1 VSESGG
7 PSLSERDGP
16 PVPAPATSA
25 RLYTVGHSN
34 HTTARLLE
42 LLALHEI
49 EAVVDVRSAPYSRF
63 APHFNRE
70 SLEPTITHAKL
81 RYLFMG
87 EELGGRQL
95 GKIVSLAERLA
106 AYEQVA
112 ANPAF
117 QTGIG
122 RLLRGATEY
131 AIVLLCAEED
141 PTECHRRVWV
151 ARALRE
157 RGADV
162 QHIRGDG
169 HLDADA
175 ALRRLEPPAGRQLGL
190 FDA

>member
-1 VSESGG
+1 
-7 PSLSERDGP
+7 L
-16 PVPAPATSA
+16 

-34 HTTARLLE
+34 HTTARLLD
-42 LLALHEI
+42 LLALHAI
-49 EAVVDVRSAPYSRF
+49 QVVVDVRSAPYSRF
-63 APHFNRE
+63 APQFNRE
-70 SLEPTITHAKL
+70 SLEPTITHANL

-106 AYEQVA
+106 AYEQVE

-117 QTGIG
+117 QAGIG
-122 RLLRGATEY
+122 RLLRGAADY
-131 AIVLLCAEED
+131 AIALLCAEED

-162 QHIRGDG
+162 QHIRSDG
-169 HLDADA
+169 RLDADT

>member
-1 VSESGG
+1 MTSDSG
-7 PSLSERDGP
+7 PSFPVEDGLLAIQP
-16 PVPAPATSA
+16 QP
-25 RLYTVGHSN
+25 RLFTVGHSN

-42 LLALHEI
+42 LLTLHG
-49 EAVVDVRSAPYSRF
+49 VQVLVDVRSAPYSRF

-70 SLEPTITHAKL
+70 SLEPTIKHTGL

-95 GKIVSLAERLA
+95 GKIVSLPERLA

-117 QTGIG
+117 RASIG
-122 RLLRGATEY
+122 RLLRGATDY
-131 AIVLLCAEED
+131 VIAVLCAEEV

-157 RGADV
+157 RGADM

-169 HLDADA
+169 RLDTDT
-175 ALRRLEPPAGRQLGL
+175 ALRRLEPPAGRQLDL
-190 FDA
+190 FDG